1 MRKLHHFPYD
11 GRRHLAN
18 TLHDHLI
25 RAARGLLLVI
35 MDAGKHTF
43 PSRTRPLSPQSPMVV
58 QPRCCAR
65 VGRRQVIDPGL
76 REEAGVSYFWESRR
90 AAQLHGFTAAQ
101 MEAIIG
107 YGMAGPFS
115 MAVLLVNVLPFALL
129 GGGLAWLI
137 RRWRPA
143 RA

>member
-76 REEAGVSYFWESRR
+76 REEAGVSYFHGLRR
-90 AAQLHGFTAAQ
+90 AREHSGAEARGAAS
-101 MEAIIG
+101 
-107 YGMAGPFS
+107 P
-115 MAVLLVNVLPFALL
+115 LRALL
-129 GGGLAWLI
+129 A
-137 RRWRPA
+137 
-143 RA
+143 